1 VPRIYLDSA
10 PVIYLVEQATPYAIQ
25 VSTQIQPDDWI
36 VVSQLTRMECRVL
49 PIRLG
54 DQARLGD
61 FDKFFADYVDEIVP
75 ISEEVI
81 DKATEIRAIYRF
93 SPMDSLHLAA
103 AVVSGCEVFLTND
116 LRLAN
121 FSEVVVRKL

>member
-1 VPRIYLDSA
+1 MTRIYLDSA
-10 PVIYLVEQATPYAIQ
+10 PVIYLVEKTAPYETQ
-25 VSTQIQPDDWI
+25 VSALILPDDWV

-49 PIRLG
+49 PIRMG
-54 DQARLGD
+54 DQARLRD
-61 FDKFFADYVDEIVP
+61 FDDFFTEYVDEVVP

-116 LRLAN
+116 LHLTS
-121 FSEVVVRKL
+121 FSAIVVKTL

>member
-1 VPRIYLDSA
+1 
-10 PVIYLVEQATPYAIQ
+10 
-25 VSTQIQPDDWI
+25 
-36 VVSQLTRMECRVL
+36 MECRVL

-81 DKATEIRAIYRF
+81 DKATETRAIYRF
-93 SPMDSLHLAA
+93 SSQTSLK
-103 AVVSGCEVFLTND
+103 SW
-116 LRLAN
+116 
-121 FSEVVVRKL
+121 

>member
-1 VPRIYLDSA
+1 
-10 PVIYLVEQATPYAIQ
+10 
-25 VSTQIQPDDWI
+25 
-36 VVSQLTRMECRVL
+36 MECRVL

>member
-1 VPRIYLDSA
+1 MPRIYLDSA